1 MIFGSV
7 GTIDDM
13 YRGGIRGN
21 GKTLTATY
29 YAYRDYQ
36 QGRKVLTNY
45 QTSFSKMM
53 STKQMVDY
61 IFESELRNVTVVID
75 EIQVILNSIGTK
87 GTVLKFVEQLLN
99 QSRKRNVDIWYT
111 TQRYLN
117 VHVRLRQQ
125 TDVLL
130 EPYKLD
136 VIPIPGTKKY
146 KIDTSHICTIDSCDK
161 HHLIVVKSKVPFVV
175 KPITMLKAWKV
186 GNLYDTNEI
195 ISEKIIL

>member
-1 MIFGSV
+1 MIFGCV

-13 YRGGIRGN
+13 FSGGIRGN
-21 GKTLTATY
+21 GKTQTATY

-45 QTSFSKMM
+45 KTTFSTMM
-53 STKQMVDY
+53 STKEIVDY
-61 IFESELRNVTVVID
+61 IFDSELRNITVVID

-125 TDVLL
+125 TDILL

-136 VIPIPGTKKY
+136 VIPIEGTNRF
-146 KIDTSHICTIDSCDK
+146 KIDTSHVCTIDSCNK
-161 HHLIVVKSKVPFVV
+161 PHIIVVKSKVPFVA
-175 KPITMLKAWKV
+175 KPIALLKAWKT
-186 GNLYDTNEI
+186 GELYDTNEI
-195 ISEKIIL
+195 ITEKITL

>member
-1 MIFGSV
+1 
-7 GTIDDM
+7 M
-13 YRGGIRGN
+13 YSGGIRGN

-45 QTSFSKMM
+45 KTLFSEIMT
-53 STKQMVDY
+53 TKDMVNY

-175 KPITMLKAWKV
+175 KPISMLKAWKV

-195 ISEKIIL
+195 INEKIIL

>member
-1 MIFGSV
+1 
-7 GTIDDM
+7 
-13 YRGGIRGN
+13 
-21 GKTLTATY
+21 
-29 YAYRDYQ
+29 
-36 QGRKVLTNY
+36 
-45 QTSFSKMM
+45 
-53 STKQMVDY
+53 
-61 IFESELRNVTVVID
+61 
-75 EIQVILNSIGTK
+75 
-87 GTVLKFVEQLLN
+87 
-99 QSRKRNVDIWYT
+99 
-111 TQRYLN
+111 
-117 VHVRLRQQ
+117 
-125 TDVLL
+125 LL